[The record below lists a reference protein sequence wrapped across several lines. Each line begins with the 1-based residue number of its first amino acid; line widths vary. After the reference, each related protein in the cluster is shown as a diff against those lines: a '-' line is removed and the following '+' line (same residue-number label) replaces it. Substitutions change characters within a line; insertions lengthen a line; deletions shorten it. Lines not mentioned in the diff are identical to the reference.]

1 MNVAYPVPEHARQT
15 EHEWARLLA
24 LRFGVD
30 ETDFRARPPKFM
42 QFPPSTCRVELMDG
56 SIVELRW
63 AFAIASTALQAVAVF
78 SEHCG
83 HHVFPLHDARVFEDG
98 VQKFPSP

>member
-1 MNVAYPVPEHARQT
+1 MRVTYPVPEQAKQT
-15 EHEWARLLA
+15 EHEWGRTLA

-30 ETDFRARPPKFM
+30 ESKFRAQPTKFM
-42 QFPPSTCRVELMDG
+42 RFPHSTCRVELMDG

-63 AFAIASTALQAVAVF
+63 AFAIVSTELQAVAVF